1 MLTGASAP
9 DLAVVQPSGF
19 TRFLRTRLAGA
30 TALLG
35 LLMTI
40 AACASAGG
48 GDGPPRGDPTG
59 QCAERLS
66 SDITVA
72 RTLSNVAGGCD
83 YLVEGELRVHGA
95 LTIEPGTE
103 VRFAQDA
110 RLTFS
115 NSGSLNAVGTA
126 AERIVLRGQTNQH
139 GSWYGLCFS
148 DADASRVEHVDL
160 MNAGK
165 VLTGGSLTCRG
176 AIGSV
181 GNFTSAPVSIVDSH
195 VSGAR
200 TSGLDAARLPLG
212 DFARNI
218 FSDNLEYG
226 VRVSPANASHL
237 DVDTDYSGVTVDAPN
252 GRPFV
257 YLAGRLNEPGSTHTW
272 RDLNAPYLTGGD
284 ENPYSEYV
292 TVDDATHV
300 VVELGTTFYF
310 REGGGITI
318 DRGSTFTAIG
328 TEAKPVVFTGVEE
341 APGSWLGLLT
351 RDAAVHLERAEV
363 SWAGADRGEYAGNVL
378 ITGVRTSQMSY
389 VGRSSIQ
396 GSASCGL
403 YANSNTVDFLEI
415 EDNDYADNAQNE
427 CLP

>member
-1 MLTGASAP
+1 MTGASAP
-9 DLAVVQPSGF
+9 DLAVVQPSSF

-212 DFARNI
+212 DFERNI

-252 GRPFV
+252 GRPYV

-272 RDLNAPYLTGGD
+272 RALNTPFLTGGA
-284 ENPYSEYV
+284 ENPYGVSAG
-292 TVDDATHV
+292 VDNNSHV
-300 VVELGTTFYF
+300 VIEPGATFYF
-310 REGGGITI
+310 GEGGGITV
-318 DRGSTFTAIG
+318 DRGSTLTALG
-328 TEAKPVVFTGVEE
+328 TEAEPVLFTGVD
-341 APGSWLGLLT
+341 ALPGSWNGLLSI
-351 RDAAVHLERAEV
+351 DGAFDLEHVEV
-363 SWAGADRGEYAGNVL
+363 SWAGAERSGGAGSIM
-378 ITGVRTSQMSY
+378 ITGAGTSQVSY
-389 VGRSSIQ
+389 ISRSLIR
-396 GSASCGL
+396 GSASCGV
-403 YANSNTVDFLEI
+403 YAISQTVDFLEL
-415 EDNDYADNAQNE
+415 EENRYEDNAQDE
-427 CLP
+427 CIP